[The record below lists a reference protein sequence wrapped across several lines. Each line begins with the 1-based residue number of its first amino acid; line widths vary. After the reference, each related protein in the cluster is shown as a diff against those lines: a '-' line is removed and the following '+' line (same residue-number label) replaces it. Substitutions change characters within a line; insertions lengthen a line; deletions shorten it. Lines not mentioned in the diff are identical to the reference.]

1 MGPVARPA
9 GARPARALA
18 LALAVALGV
27 AACGTELSDEER
39 AQFLQSGTGSQE
51 AAQDGGSTGG
61 DSSVGTDGSSTAAAT
76 GGATGGTAGT
86 AGGTAGGTTGG
97 STGGAS
103 GPAACNAPSTE
114 VGVTGDKITL
124 GGVFQLSGPV
134 TGFAEQFLNGVRA
147 KLAQVN
153 GAGGVCGRTVEYLS
167 RDDGF
172 DASRNASQTRDL
184 MGKVLAISGSFS
196 TVDNGGAT
204 ALAGSNVPD
213 VSVAGTADRFNLP
226 NHVSHSHFPTTQTPF
241 PEFDHLEAQGMKTA
255 VLVYVS
261 LASAR
266 GLMNTYETVLATHGI
281 KVVKRIELSPTQ
293 FSYDATAREIANSG
307 AEVMYFL
314 HELNAASSMAQ
325 ALANVPH
332 KLKYPIFSSFSY
344 GQNFL
349 ELAGPAAEGT
359 MTVLNFTPFEEAA
372 SSAPTREFLKWLQ
385 QVAPGA
391 NPTYDALNGW
401 TSATL
406 LLESIQNIP
415 GPITRAS
422 LLATLKAVKDFD
434 ANGAWAPT
442 RPNEKL
448 SAACNLLMRVKGGK
462 YVREAPAQGFLC
474 SP

>member
-1 MGPVARPA
+1 VRVAHSS
-9 GARPARALA
+9 GWSRPARGLVIALA
-18 LALAVALGV
+18 MALGV

-39 AQFLQSGTGSQE
+39 AQYLQSGSSSQSSDD
-51 AAQDGGSTGG
+51 DGGSTG
-61 DSSVGTDGSSTAAAT
+61 DDVAATTDG
-76 GGATGGTAGT
+76 GFGVVIG
-86 AGGTAGGTTGG
+86 GGTTGG
-97 STGGAS
+97 SSGGSTGAVASGSTGGGAG
-103 GPAACNAPSTE
+103 GPAACEAPSSE
-114 VGVTGDKITL
+114 VGVTADKITL

-134 TGFAEQFLNGVRA
+134 TGFAEQFLTGVRA

-153 GAGGVCGRTVEYLS
+153 GSGGVCGRKVEYLS

-213 VSVAGTADRFNLP
+213 VSVAGTAERFNLP
-226 NHVSHSHFPTTQTPF
+226 NHVSHSHFPTVDTPF
-241 PEFDHLEAQGMKTA
+241 PEFDYLESQGAKTA

-266 GLMNTYETVLATHGI
+266 GLMNTYETVLAKHGI
-281 KVVKRIELSPTQ
+281 TVVKRIELSPTQ

-314 HELNAASSMAQ
+314 HELNAASALTQ

-344 GQNFL
+344 GKNFL
-349 ELAGPAAEGT
+349 DLAGASAEGM

-372 SSAPTREFLKWLQ
+372 NSAPTREFLKWLQ
-385 QVAPGA
+385 QVAPGT
-391 NPTYDALNGW
+391 NPTYDAINGW

-406 LLESIQNIP
+406 LVQSIQAVP

-422 LLATLKAVKDFD
+422 LLNTLKAVKDFD

-462 YVREAPAQGFLC
+462 YVREAPAQGYLC
-474 SP
+474 SK